1 MGSQSD
7 WPTMKHAAEILDALD
22 IAYESKIVSAH
33 RTPEDTKQFVVEAED
48 RGCAVFI
55 AGAGLSAALPGV
67 VAAYTTRPVI
77 GVPIDTGPLQGVDA
91 LLSMVQMPPGIPVAT
106 VAIGSVGARNA
117 GYLAAQM
124 LGMIDESLAA
134 KIKQERLD
142 NAQIIRDKN
151 EGLSI

>member
-1 MGSQSD
+1 
-7 WPTMKHAAEILDALD
+7 
-22 IAYESKIVSAH
+22 
-33 RTPEDTKQFVVEAED
+33 
-48 RGCAVFI
+48 
-55 AGAGLSAALPGV
+55 LPGV